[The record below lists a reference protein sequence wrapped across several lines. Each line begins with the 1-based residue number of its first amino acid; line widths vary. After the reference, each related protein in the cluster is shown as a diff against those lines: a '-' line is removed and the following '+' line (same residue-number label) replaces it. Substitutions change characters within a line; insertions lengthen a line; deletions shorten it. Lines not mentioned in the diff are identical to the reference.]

1 MDLPHLKMANTGN
14 AKYRRRVT
22 SAPMRAMLGKS
33 AVEWSL
39 KTRDPAKI
47 VEAWRAANERFEA
60 LEAAAHGNSAP
71 QSEWDIVMAAAT
83 AHGLVGSDV
92 AKIGPI
98 NAEEERGRFKA
109 FTEAILS
116 EAQKLTPQQRN
127 AKFVNNPPPNAAV
140 LLTRAKI
147 KGIER
152 PPVSLSEAVKQY
164 LKDREGRA
172 SITDLEKQ
180 VNLVVAGLE
189 VTMGRKNPP
198 ITGIDRDA
206 AYAYRDSLF
215 AKGNSIGTIRRRV
228 TTIKAVL
235 NAADRRFDLVDW
247 RNPFNGIELPQDD
260 SDAGEEKRHSL
271 TLDDIRKI
279 ADHQSGMNDD
289 ARDIWHLMM
298 FTGLSPD
305 EARGLQWAE
314 VFLDDKTPHFEV
326 RPNARRRLKKG
337 QRRRR
342 MPLVGTAL
350 KMMQQRLFR
359 SAYGSADVFPRYANQ
374 RNANSLS
381 AVLVKPMKASGVW
394 RKTVKVPYSLRHSM
408 KDLLRRTCPM
418 NMQLLLLG
426 HGYGEGR
433 VADGYGEDDLLDMQA
448 EYLTKALHLGGL
460 YNYPEF
466 KGAAKQ
472 VRDFGGN

>member
-60 LEAAAHGNSAP
+60 LEVAAHGNSAP

-152 PPVSLSEAVKQY
+152 PPVPLSEAVKQY

-172 SITDLEKQ
+172 SI
-180 VNLVVAGLE
+180 N
-189 VTMGRKNPP
+189 
-198 ITGIDRDA
+198 
-206 AYAYRDSLF
+206 
-215 AKGNSIGTIRRRV
+215 
-228 TTIKAVL
+228 
-235 NAADRRFDLVDW
+235 
-247 RNPFNGIELPQDD
+247 
-260 SDAGEEKRHSL
+260 
-271 TLDDIRKI
+271 
-279 ADHQSGMNDD
+279 
-289 ARDIWHLMM
+289 
-298 FTGLSPD
+298 
-305 EARGLQWAE
+305 
-314 VFLDDKTPHFEV
+314 
-326 RPNARRRLKKG
+326 
-337 QRRRR
+337 
-342 MPLVGTAL
+342 
-350 KMMQQRLFR
+350 
-359 SAYGSADVFPRYANQ
+359 
-374 RNANSLS
+374 
-381 AVLVKPMKASGVW
+381 
-394 RKTVKVPYSLRHSM
+394 
-408 KDLLRRTCPM
+408 DLLWLPPV
-418 NMQLLLLG
+418 MQEPSDIIG
-426 HGYGEGR
+426 
-433 VADGYGEDDLLDMQA
+433 V
-448 EYLTKALHLGGL
+448 
-460 YNYPEF
+460 
-466 KGAAKQ
+466 
-472 VRDFGGN
+472 